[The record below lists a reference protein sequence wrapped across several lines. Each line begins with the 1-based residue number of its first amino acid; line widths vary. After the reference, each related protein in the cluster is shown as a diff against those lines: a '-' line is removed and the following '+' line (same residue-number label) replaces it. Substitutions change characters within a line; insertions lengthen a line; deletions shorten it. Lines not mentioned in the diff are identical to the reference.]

1 MYKEI
6 NLKDE
11 IFTLNAEFNID
22 TRVDKINGGIGIYL
36 DNFGKPFVIPVIKK
50 IISSLDFS
58 NFNYL
63 PINGDPIFL
72 EESAKLVLGDDL
84 YNEYKNQLIKQG
96 TDGGTNG
103 IFIWANLIKFINP
116 KPTIIVSNPTWE
128 NHKKILNH
136 CGFNIIE
143 YNHINKSGLFDFDS
157 FEKVISQY
165 PNSFALFHGG
175 STHNPTGV
183 NPSIEEWKK
192 ISEIT
197 KKNNNYILF
206 DFAYLGLGEDVE
218 KDCFPIRYF
227 LEKKN
232 KLAIVISYSKNM
244 TLYQHRAGVL
254 IIPTIK
260 IKERKDNE
268 TIIKYLFRL
277 VNQTPTAF
285 GEIIAKNILNNHEYK
300 EEWLKSLTEMR
311 QNIFKRRQLFDQYT
325 HHQFPQITQQKGL
338 YSLLKITPEE
348 VKILKNKN
356 SIYLLSTGR
365 INFGG
370 ISIENTSKV
379 AKAYLNVRQNSSF

>member
-1 MYKEI
+1 MNKII
-6 NLKDE
+6 NLSDE

-22 TRVDKINGGIGIYL
+22 SRVDKINGGIGIYL
-36 DNFGKPFVIPVIKK
+36 DNLGKPFVIPVIQK

-72 EESAKLVLGDDL
+72 EESSKLVLGNSL

-103 IFIWANLIKFINP
+103 IFIWASLIKFINQ
-116 KPTIIVSNPTWE
+116 KPTIIISNPTWE
-128 NHKKILNH
+128 NHKKIFNH

-157 FEKVISQY
+157 FKKVISQY
-165 PNSFALFHGG
+165 PNSFVLFHGG
-175 STHNPTGV
+175 LTHNPTGV

-232 KLAIVISYSKNM
+232 KLAIVVSYSKNM

-260 IKERKDNE
+260 IKEKENNE
-268 TIIKYLFRL
+268 IIIKYLFRL

-285 GEIIAKNILNNHEYK
+285 GEIIAKNILSNHEYK

-325 HHQFPQITQQKGL
+325 NHQFSEITHQKGL
-338 YSLLKITPEE
+338 YSLLKITPLQAKTLKEE
-348 VKILKNKN
+348 HG
-356 SIYLLSTGR
+356 IYLLSTGR

-370 ISIENTSKV
+370 LALDKIPKL
-379 AKAYLNVRQNSSF
+379 AKALMSFKD